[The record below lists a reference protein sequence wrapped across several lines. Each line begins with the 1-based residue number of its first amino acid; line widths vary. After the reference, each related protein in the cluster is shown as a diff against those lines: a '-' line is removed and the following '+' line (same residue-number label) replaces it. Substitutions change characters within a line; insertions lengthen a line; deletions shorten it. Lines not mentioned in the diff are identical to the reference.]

1 MLNIVMNIIMWYQL
15 VAWGVA
21 NRSHPPITRR
31 KTWRMAEG
39 GGGASAKPDSGLLKH
54 QVVSP
59 ASGKVIKL
67 PQHEI
72 LGACRSVSDF
82 EKLNRI
88 GEGTYGIVYRAKD
101 LKSGD
106 IVALKKIRMEREKE
120 GTRSL
125 YRIDKFLHSIDTYVV
140 TVD

>member
-1 MLNIVMNIIMWYQL
+1 MRVAYIINLSYALGMLNIVVNIIMWSQL
-15 VAWGVA
+15 VAGGVA
-21 NRSHPPITRR
+21 YPSHPPKKE

-39 GGGASAKPDSGLLKH
+39 GSAKPDSGLLKH
-54 QVVSP
+54 EVVSP

-101 LKSGD
+101 LKSRE

-120 GTRSL
+120 GTTTNKLL
-125 YRIDKFLHSIDTYVV
+125 Y
-140 TVD
+140 